1 VLQKPINRD
10 GFLENAI
17 ASQWFR
23 LLWRF
28 LPRITVGAALDPVF
42 GQLEK
47 GFRGEVMFKSVG
59 VIGAGQMGAGIA
71 QVCATSGFHTVLFDA
86 NPDALKR
93 GLDGIQKRLS
103 QAAEKGKI
111 TAQLAQESAARLR
124 PGASLSDFSDCDIVI
139 EAIIEQFEIKASL
152 FKQLDGVV
160 KPGAFLASNTSSIS
174 ITRLAA
180 ATSRPDKVIGVH
192 FMNPVPVMKLI
203 ELIRGLQ
210 TSDETYE
217 TIQKFCTALDKT
229 TILAIDTPGFVV
241 NRILCPM
248 INEAIFL
255 VQEGVKPEDIDTA
268 MKLGTNQPM
277 GPLTLADFVGLDTLL
292 YILQLLHR
300 ELGEDKYRPC
310 PLLVKYVE
318 AGWFGKKSGRGFY
331 RY

>member
-1 VLQKPINRD
+1 
-10 GFLENAI
+10 
-17 ASQWFR
+17 
-23 LLWRF
+23 
-28 LPRITVGAALDPVF
+28 
-42 GQLEK
+42 
-47 GFRGEVMFKSVG
+47 MFSKIG

-71 QVCATSGFHTVLFDA
+71 QVIAANGFSTLLFDA
-86 NPDALKR
+86 QPAALAR
-93 GLDGIQKRLS
+93 GIEGIHNRLN
-103 QAAEKGKI
+103 QAAQKGKI
-111 TAQLAQESAARLR
+111 TAENATATINRLST
-124 PGASLSDFSDCDIVI
+124 ATSLKDFADCDLII
-139 EAIIEQFEIKASL
+139 EAIIENFEYKAEL
-152 FKQLDGVV
+152 FKQLDSIV
-160 KPGAFLASNTSSIS
+160 KPAAILASNTSSIS
-174 ITRLAA
+174 ITRIAA
-180 ATSRPDKVIGVH
+180 ATKRPEKVIGVH
-192 FMNPVPVMKLI
+192 FMNPVPVMKLA

-210 TSDETYE
+210 TNDETYRV
-217 TIQKFCTALDKT
+217 IQDFCAKIDKT
-229 TILAIDTPGFVV
+229 TVLAIDTPGFIV

-318 AGWFGKKSGRGFY
+318 AGWFGKKTGRGFY

>member
-1 VLQKPINRD
+1 MHNKM
-10 GFLENAI
+10 GFNKI
-17 ASQWFR
+17 
-23 LLWRF
+23 
-28 LPRITVGAALDPVF
+28 
-42 GQLEK
+42 
-47 GFRGEVMFKSVG
+47 G
-59 VIGAGQMGAGIA
+59 VVGAGQMGAGIA
-71 QVCATSGFHTVLFDA
+71 QVIATSGFNTIIHDSNSV
-86 NPDALKR
+86 ALNK
-93 GLDGIQKRLS
+93 GVEGIHARLNAAVQKGKLAADTASAASKRLV
-103 QAAEKGKI
+103 AAGS
-111 TAQLAQESAARLR
+111 LAEFAE
-124 PGASLSDFSDCDIVI
+124 CDLVI
-139 EAIIEQFEIKASL
+139 EAIIENFEIKAAI
-152 FKQLDGVV
+152 FKQLDSIVQPSAV
-160 KPGAFLASNTSSIS
+160 LASNTSSIS
-174 ITRLAA
+174 ITRIAA
-180 ATSRPDKVIGVH
+180 ATSRPEQVIGVH
-192 FMNPVPVMKLI
+192 FMNPVPVMKLV

-210 TSDETYE
+210 TSDSTFSQ
-217 TIQKFCTALDKT
+217 IQAFCAAIDKT
-229 TILAIDTPGFVV
+229 TVLAIDTPGFVV

>member
-1 VLQKPINRD
+1 MVTK
-10 GFLENAI
+10 
-17 ASQWFR
+17 
-23 LLWRF
+23 
-28 LPRITVGAALDPVF
+28 
-42 GQLEK
+42 
-47 GFRGEVMFKSVG
+47 VG

-71 QVCATSGFHTVLFDA
+71 QVIATSGFSTLLFDA
-86 NPDALKR
+86 NPQALNR
-93 GLDGIQKRLS
+93 GMEGIQRRL
-103 QAAEKGKI
+103 QQGVEKGKI
-111 TAQLAQESAARLR
+111 TKDLEEQTRSRLTC
-124 PGASLSDFSDCDIVI
+124 ANSFADFADCDLVV
-139 EAIIEQFEIKASL
+139 EAIIEQFEAKAAL
-152 FKQLDGVV
+152 FKELDAIV
-160 KPGAFLASNTSSIS
+160 KPGAILASNTSSIS
-174 ITRLAA
+174 ITRIAA
-180 ATSRPDKVIGVH
+180 STKRPELVIGVH
-192 FMNPVPVMKLI
+192 FMNPVPVMKLV

-210 TSDETYE
+210 TNDQTYS
-217 TIQKFCTALDKT
+217 TIQDFCLKIDKT
-229 TILAIDTPGFVV
+229 TVLAIDTPGFIV

-331 RY
+331 SY

>member
-1 VLQKPINRD
+1 
-10 GFLENAI
+10 
-17 ASQWFR
+17 
-23 LLWRF
+23 
-28 LPRITVGAALDPVF
+28 
-42 GQLEK
+42 
-47 GFRGEVMFKSVG
+47 MFSKIG

-71 QVCATSGFHTVLFDA
+71 QVIAASGFSTLLFDA
-86 NPDALKR
+86 QPSALTK
-93 GLDGIQKRLS
+93 GIEGIHNRLN
-103 QAAEKGKI
+103 QAAQKGKI
-111 TAQLAQESAARLR
+111 TAENATATINRLS
-124 PGASLSDFSDCDIVI
+124 PTTTLKDFSDCDLVI
-139 EAIIEQFEIKASL
+139 EAIIENFEYKAEL
-152 FKQLDGVV
+152 FKQLDSIV
-160 KPGAFLASNTSSIS
+160 KPAAILASNTSSIS
-174 ITRLAA
+174 ITRIAA
-180 ATSRPDKVIGVH
+180 ATKRPEKVIGVH
-192 FMNPVPVMKLI
+192 FMNPVPVMKLV

-210 TSDETYE
+210 TNDETYQV
-217 TIQKFCTALDKT
+217 IQDFCAKIDKT
-229 TILAIDTPGFVV
+229 TVLAIDTPGFIV

-318 AGWFGKKSGRGFY
+318 AGWFGKKTGRGFY